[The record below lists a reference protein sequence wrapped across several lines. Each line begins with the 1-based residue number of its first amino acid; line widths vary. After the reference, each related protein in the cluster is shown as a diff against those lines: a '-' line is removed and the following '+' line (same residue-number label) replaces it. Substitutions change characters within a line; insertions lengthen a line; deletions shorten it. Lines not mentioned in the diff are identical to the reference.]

1 MKWKITTKTKYF
13 SGISWVWQN
22 MWFLILYYFFN
33 ILYSSLY
40 LLFSH
45 FFVVISFF
53 YFGHRK
59 NTFYSLKCLNWF
71 NYNADSIIITIFYK
85 GSFHVLIWKV
95 FQSKCISLIKLT
107 STLNTSF
114 STKENLPLKKT
125 FLSENNVEIN
135 DKGSVQKVHKKFFY
149 CTDIYVSCDRFVSFV
164 LFLWHLISS

>member
-1 MKWKITTKTKYF
+1 MKNNHKNEVFFWYIMGLTKHVIPYIILFLWYLIFKF
-13 SGISWVWQN
+13 ISTI
-22 MWFLILYYFFN
+22 FTFFCCYFF
-33 ILYSSLY
+33 
-40 LLFSH
+40 LLLRSPQ
-45 FFVVISFF
+45 
-53 YFGHRK
+53 